1 MGASQIT
8 KPIMEQTPVKA
19 TVAEG
24 LLEEANVS
32 AWRPIKTRRDR
43 KMVSFSVLSCAQ
55 FPGGCFVAGGNS
67 LATATFIN

>member
-8 KPIMEQTPVKA
+8 KPIMEQTPVRA

-32 AWRPIKTRRDR
+32 AWRPRKTPRDR
-43 KMVSFSVLSCAQ
+43 TMVSFSVLRCAQ
-55 FPGGCFVAGGNS
+55 FPGGCFVAGGQFPSYSNVY
-67 LATATFIN
+67 

>member
-8 KPIMEQTPVKA
+8 KPIMEQTPVRA

-32 AWRPIKTRRDR
+32 AWRPIITRRDR
-43 KMVSFSVLSCAQ
+43 NMVLRCAQ
-55 FPGGCFVAGGNS
+55 FPGGC
-67 LATATFIN
+67 L

>member
-8 KPIMEQTPVKA
+8 KPIMEQTPVRA

-32 AWRPIKTRRDR
+32 AWRPIISR
-43 KMVSFSVLSCAQ
+43 SQGQEHGA
-55 FPGGCFVAGGNS
+55 
-67 LATATFIN
+67 